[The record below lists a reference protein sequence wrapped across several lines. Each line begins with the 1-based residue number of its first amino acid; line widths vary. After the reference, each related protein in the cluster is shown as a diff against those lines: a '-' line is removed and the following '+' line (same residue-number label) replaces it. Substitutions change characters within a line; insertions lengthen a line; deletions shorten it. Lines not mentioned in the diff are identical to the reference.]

1 MIDLSSSPHVA
12 LITGSGKRAGR
23 AAALELARRG
33 CHIVING
40 SRDSSACESA
50 AEEVRALGVE
60 ALVVMGDVGERSG
73 AQAIAE
79 QALSTFGYVDILVN
93 NAAVRPKVDFLE
105 ITEAEWDRIFNID
118 FKASFWLSRA
128 LLPGM
133 IDRGWGR
140 IINFTGR
147 NAQEGYKGKSPVA
160 VAKHAAVGLT
170 KSLAREYGPKGIT
183 ANIISPGKIIDDDT
197 DIQADPELVAR
208 LAENPSG
215 RLGLPADI
223 AAAVA
228 FLASEQAGFINGQ
241 MLQVNGG
248 VVC

>member
-1 MIDLSSSPHVA
+1 MTDQSNPQHVA
-12 LITGSGKRAGR
+12 LVTGSGKRAGR
-23 AAALELARRG
+23 ATALELARRG
-33 CHIVING
+33 CHVVING
-40 SRDSSACESA
+40 SRDAAACESA
-50 AEEVRALGVE
+50 AQEARALGVE
-60 ALVVMGDVGERSG
+60 AIVVMGDVGEREG
-73 AQAIAE
+73 AQAIAKE
-79 QALSTFGYVDILVN
+79 ALDAFGYVDILVN

-105 ITEAEWDRIFNID
+105 ITEAQWDRIFNID

-183 ANIISPGKIIDDDT
+183 SNIISPGKIIDEDT
-197 DIQADPELVAR
+197 DIQSDPELLSR

-215 RLGLPADI
+215 RLGLPGDI

-228 FLASEQAGFINGQ
+228 FLASDEAGFINGQ